1 MAEGLLAVLCM
12 LCCLL
17 TPACMMLGHRYWPD
31 NPRVRNGIVPG
42 RYGNMAGAKKL
53 WYYYLGKLEGGG
65 PAGPK

>member
-1 MAEGLLAVLCM
+1 MFAWNLAFWGFEGMA
-12 LCCLL
+12 
-17 TPACMMLGHRYWPD
+17 PDRYWPD